1 MNTKQTTTVTTGHTD
16 QLPTLSLVET
26 RSENKITKQDRL
38 YCQHQQDRLYESLDQ
53 IDHWYRVFIQEAEQY
68 RETHKV
74 RYKDNGKVEHR
85 GAYR

>member
-38 YCQHQQDRLYESLDQ
+38 YCQHQQDRQTAQTCYQRLRLDKITLQ
-53 IDHWYRVFIQEAEQY
+53 NSIR
-68 RETHKV
+68 
-74 RYKDNGKVEHR
+74 
-85 GAYR
+85 